1 MKGMSNGRLLVVVAI
16 VGAAAFGLFLGYLA
30 YTNDSFPAQQR
41 PFGDYAS
48 VVYSSFNG
56 TEFAFH
62 VEWLNASYVPLYAQ
76 LTSQTTD
83 AANTPVCSIG
93 LSVVKSGQMVFM
105 PFGISPASVT
115 LSNVDLSIAVKS
127 AINSTEF
134 TIVYTVASVSASN
147 GIITPS
153 NLSCEEPAG
162 VE

>member
-1 MKGMSNGRLLVVVAI
+1 MRGTSKGRLLVIAVIVA
-16 VGAAAFGLFLGYLA
+16 AAAFGLFLGYLA

-56 TEFAFH
+56 TELAFR
-62 VEWLNASYVPLYAQ
+62 VQWLNASYVPLYAQ

-83 AANTPVCSIG
+83 AANTPVCSVG
-93 LSVVKSGQMVFM
+93 LSAVQSGQMVFM

-127 AINSTEF
+127 VANSTEF
-134 TIVYTVASVSASN
+134 TIVYTVASISASN
-147 GIITPS
+147 VLITPS
-153 NLSCEEPAG
+153 NLSCQQPAG
-162 VE
+162 LE